1 MRYSDQTID
10 DIRLRTSLIELVSER
25 TEVKNSGRSHVAC
38 CPFHSEKSPSFHI
51 NEDQGL
57 YYCFGCGKKGNT
69 YTFVMETR
77 GLTFPEAVRYLAHK
91 TGISLP
97 VEDLKTSEF
106 EKGFSR
112 KKGLYRKILLE
123 TQNLYEDILWGR
135 GEYKKEGAEV
145 WDFLR
150 NRSISEQII
159 KKFRLGYTG
168 SSQGVLFP
176 SLFKI
181 ISSSLKINEHELL
194 DALSSIG
201 LIKTYENERRSELF
215 RDRVMFPISKSDG
228 SPIAFGG
235 RILDS
240 NSEFPKY
247 INSLESPV
255 YEKRRSFYGLA
266 QGFPPSQKLKNAF
279 IVEGYT
285 DVLSLSQI
293 GIENT
298 LAVCGTAL
306 TEDHTKILSRFVN
319 RVYLVFDGD
328 SAGVLASSRSFKAFI
343 NSGIEAIPIF
353 LPDGEDPDSL
363 AREVSK
369 GSRTIES
376 LNKIFESGKSSLLKI
391 YLQSVAATIQGL
403 QRGALAD
410 LNDLKASEHGKLADN
425 IASVLVQIK
434 NPVER
439 EIRVKE
445 TCEILGVSDQSLRSL
460 LKDRSYSFKSRTSYK
475 ASNEGIER
483 TGAPLNSENHA
494 DSSPSEHVPSSQSPL
509 LQRRMGEIR
518 KQLILASLVD
528 PRILKSDLI
537 YQEASDAAKGDE
549 KVENLFSILRNE
561 ACTLKASDPSY
572 LAKGLSVLLE
582 GDIDKNEEVLAK
594 YYGVLTR
601 CGLEKEGFL
610 DEAIQ
615 QLTLGGD
622 SHQLF
627 MNDLSE
633 TLARIRLS
641 DEVDGIRMKE
651 GASKNSEDHLKLV
664 QEKLL
669 MKRSLA
675 RLKPKE
681 L

>member
-1 MRYSDQTID
+1 MRYSDQLID
-10 DIRLRTSLIELVSER
+10 EIRLRTSLIELVSER
-25 TEVKNSGRSHVAC
+25 SEVKNSGRSHVAC

-77 GLTFPEAVRYLAHK
+77 GLTFPEAVRFLAQK
-91 TGISLP
+91 TGVPLP
-97 VEDLKTSEF
+97 VQDHKTSEF
-106 EKGFSR
+106 EKGLSR
-112 KKGLYRKILLE
+112 KKILYRKILLE

-135 GEYKKEGAEV
+135 GEYKKEGTAV
-145 WDFLR
+145 RDFLR

-159 KKFRLGYTG
+159 KRFRVGYTG
-168 SSQGVLFP
+168 SSQGILFS
-176 SLFKI
+176 SLFKT
-181 ISSSLKINEHELL
+181 ISSSLKINEQELL

-240 NSEFPKY
+240 DSEFPKY
-247 INSLESPV
+247 INSPESPV

-266 QGFPPSQKLKNAF
+266 QGFSSSQKLKNTY

-285 DVLSLSQI
+285 DVLSFSQV

-328 SAGVLASSRSFKAFI
+328 SAGVLASSRSFKTFI
-343 NSGIEAIPIF
+343 NSGIEAIPVF

-363 AREVSK
+363 AREVSE
-369 GSRTIES
+369 GSRTIDS
-376 LNKIFESGKSSLLKI
+376 LNEILESGKSSLLKI
-391 YLQSVAATIQGL
+391 YLRSVAATIQGL
-403 QRGALAD
+403 ERGVLAD
-410 LNDLKASEHGKLADN
+410 LNDLKASEHGKLADD

-445 TCEILGVSDQSLRSL
+445 TCEILGISDQSLRSL
-460 LKDRSYSFKSRTSYK
+460 LKDRSHSFKSRTSSK
-475 ASNEGIER
+475 ASSGGMER
-483 TGAPLNSENHA
+483 TGESSDSENHT
-494 DSSPSEHVPSSQSPL
+494 DSPPPESPDKSPL

-537 YQEASDAAKGDE
+537 YREACDAAKGDE
-549 KVENLFSILRNE
+549 KVENLFSVLYNDV
-561 ACTLKASDPSY
+561 CSSKPGDPSY
-572 LAKGLSVLLE
+572 LTKGLSVIIE
-582 GDIDKNEEVLAK
+582 GDLEKNEEVLAK
-594 YYGVLTR
+594 YYGILTR

-622 SHQLF
+622 SHKLF

-633 TLARIRLS
+633 ILARIRLN
-641 DEVDGIRMKE
+641 DEVDGIRLKE
-651 GASKNSEDHLKLV
+651 GASKNSEDHLRLV

-675 RLKPKE
+675 KLKPKE